1 MAVDAALLSTLY
13 PLEKLAPDR
22 REALALEARLL
33 ELPQDTVIFREGEL
47 DSTTYWLLEGEVD
60 GRYEN
65 GREKRISSASLQGR
79 YAIGD
84 LQPRRFSAVVVSGS
98 ARLLACDRR
107 FTEKVVALD
116 ELIRGGKVPLW
127 LRQEGPAPWLM
138 RMLKNR
144 AFNRLPSTHL
154 ERLISTLEELKVEAG
169 TAVVREGEAGDAF
182 YVIRAGSATVSK
194 DEDGRDVPLAQ
205 LRAGDSFGEDAL
217 LTGAPRNAT
226 VTLREAG
233 ILMRVSKSGFDKLLR
248 SAAAEWVTPDKAVA
262 MLKQGAVLL
271 DVRSQED
278 FAKGSISG
286 ARSLPAEFLRA
297 NLDRLP
303 RDRRYLVYCN
313 GADRS
318 GSAVFALA
326 KHGLDAHAVFG
337 GYTALL
343 TAIHPR

>member
-22 REALALEARLL
+22 REALAQDARLL
-33 ELPQDTVIFREGEL
+33 ELTRDTVIFREGDL
-47 DSTTYWLLEGEVD
+47 DSTTYWLLQGEVD

-65 GREKRISSASLQGR
+65 GREKRISAASLQGR

-84 LQPRRFSAVVVSGS
+84 LQPRRFSAVVVSPT
-98 ARLLACDRR
+98 AQLLACDRR
-107 FTEKVVALD
+107 FTEKLIALD

-127 LRQEGPAPWLM
+127 LRQGGPAPWLM

-154 ERLISTLEELKVEAG
+154 ERLISALEELRVAAG
-169 TAVVREGEAGDAF
+169 TAVVREGEDGDAF
-182 YVIRAGSATVSK
+182 YVIREGVATVSK
-194 DEDGRDVPLAQ
+194 EEDGRELPLAQ

-226 VTLREAG
+226 VSMRDAG
-233 ILMRVSKSGFDKLLR
+233 LLMRLPKASFDKLLR
-248 SAAAEWVTPDKAVA
+248 SAAAEWVTSDKALA

-271 DVRSQED
+271 DVRSQEE
-278 FAKGSISG
+278 FAKGSIPG
-286 ARSLPAEFLRA
+286 ARNLPAEFLRA

-303 RDRRYLVYCN
+303 RDRRYLVFCN

-318 GSAVFALA
+318 GSAVFQLS

-337 GYTALL
+337 GYAALL
-343 TAIHPR
+343 TASKR

>member
-13 PLEKLAPDR
+13 PLEKLAPNC
-22 REALALEARLL
+22 REALAQEANVL
-33 ELPQDTVIFREGEL
+33 ELSRDAVIFREGEL
-47 DSTTYWLLEGEVD
+47 DSTTYWLLDGEVD

-84 LQPRRFSAVVVSGS
+84 LQPRRFSAVVVS
-98 ARLLACDRR
+98 ARAKLLACERR
-107 FTEKVVALD
+107 FTEKLIALD

-127 LRQEGPAPWLM
+127 LKQGGPSPWLV

-154 ERLISTLEELKVEAG
+154 ERLINALEELPVSAG
-169 TAVVREGEAGDAF
+169 TAVVREGEVGDAF
-182 YVIRAGSATVSK
+182 YVIREGQATVSK
-194 DEDGRDVPLAQ
+194 NEDGRDIPLAQ

-217 LTGAPRNAT
+217 LTGGPRNAT
-226 VTLREAG
+226 VAVRDAG
-233 ILMRVSKSGFDKLLR
+233 LLMRLSKSSFDKLLR
-248 SAAAEWVTPDKAVA
+248 SAAAEWVTSDKAVA

-278 FAKGSISG
+278 FAKGSIPG
-286 ARSLPAEFLRA
+286 ARNLPAEFLRS
-297 NLDRLP
+297 NLDKLP
-303 RDRRYLVYCN
+303 RDRRYLVFCN

-343 TAIHPR
+343 SAMPR

>member
-1 MAVDAALLSTLY
+1 MAVDAALLTALY

-22 REALALEARLL
+22 REALAQEARVL
-33 ELPQDTVIFREGEL
+33 ELAQGTVIFREGEL

-60 GRYEN
+60 GRYDN

-84 LQPRRFSAVVVSGS
+84 LQPRRFNAVVVSAG
-98 ARLLACDRR
+98 AKLLACERR
-107 FTEKVVALD
+107 FTEKLIALD
-116 ELIRGGKVPLW
+116 ELIRAGRVPLW
-127 LRQEGPAPWLM
+127 LKQGGPAPWLM

-154 ERLISTLEELKVEAG
+154 ERLLLALEELKAPAG
-169 TAVVREGEAGDAF
+169 MAVVREGEAGDAF
-182 YVIRAGSATVSK
+182 YVIREGHATVSK
-194 DEDGRDVPLAQ
+194 DEEGRELPLARLQ
-205 LRAGDSFGEDAL
+205 AGDSFGEDAL

-226 VTLREAG
+226 VSMREAG
-233 ILMRVSKSGFDKLLR
+233 LLMRLPKASFDKLLR

-262 MLKQGAVLL
+262 MLKQNAVLL

-278 FAKGSISG
+278 FGKGSIPG
-286 ARSLPAEFLRA
+286 ARNLPAEFLRA
-297 NLDRLP
+297 NLDKLP
-303 RDRRYLVYCN
+303 RDRRYLVFCN

-318 GSAVFALA
+318 GSAVFQLA
-326 KHGLDAHAVFG
+326 KHGIDAHAVFG

-343 TAIHPR
+343 GAMQR